1 MLNVVFQS
9 IELINVSDILCLCS
23 HIIYIYANK
32 RGHITSIEMHLSIL
46 IKYIVP
52 ARLAAG
58 AGADWD

>member
-1 MLNVVFQS
+1 MLVIFCVCA
-9 IELINVSDILCLCS
+9 VILSML
-23 HIIYIYANK
+23 YANK

-58 AGADWD
+58 AGAGADWD

>member
-1 MLNVVFQS
+1 MFVIFC
-9 IELINVSDILCLCS
+9 VSAVMY
-23 HIIYIYANK
+23 IIYFYIYEHLNK

-58 AGADWD
+58 AGAGADWD

>member
-1 MLNVVFQS
+1 MY
-9 IELINVSDILCLCS
+9 
-23 HIIYIYANK
+23 IIYFYIYEHLNK

-58 AGADWD
+58 AGAGAGADWD

>member
-1 MLNVVFQS
+1 MLVVFC
-9 IELINVSDILCLCS
+9 VCAVILS
-23 HIIYIYANK
+23 MPYANK
-32 RGHITSIEMHLSIL
+32 RGGHITSIEMHLSIL